1 MSGRRNSWVL
11 GTLLLVALTAPGA
24 LTQEVGDDTA
34 EYRLGAGDVLN
45 LNVLARPELDGTMTV
60 QPDSTVFIP
69 LVGELAVGGLTV
81 IAAERLIQ
89 QRLRL
94 YDPDVNTVT
103 LTVTEYNALQV
114 FVLGAVSNP
123 GPHTFTAP
131 PTLWDVLRAV
141 GGPAPGANLALAR
154 IVSVEDDR
162 PVTRAV
168 NLSGWMTGGDI
179 PDITLRS
186 GDTLIIP
193 GGAEGAAVGADPL
206 TGVQIFGGVATPTT
220 IAITTP
226 TRLLTCLMLAGA
238 PISAADLEKVWWVHR
253 EAGDDKI
260 RSRRVDMLN
269 YFERGSMAGNPL
281 IYPGDTIRVEET
293 SLSWFQQ
300 NWGIIMATMTTMI
313 TLYLLFDDRIIN
325 SR

>member
-1 MSGRRNSWVL
+1 MSGRRISWVL
-11 GTLLLVALTAPGA
+11 WTLLVAALTAPGA
-24 LTQEVGDDTA
+24 LAQDGGVEAT
-34 EYRLGAGDVLN
+34 EYRLGTGDVLS
-45 LNVLARPELDGTMTV
+45 LNVLASPELDGELTV

-69 LVGELAVGGLTV
+69 LVGELAIGGLTV
-81 IAAERLIQ
+81 AEAERLIQ

-94 YDPDVNTVT
+94 YDPDVNTVA

-114 FVLGAVSNP
+114 YVLGAVSNP
-123 GPHTFTAP
+123 GPHNFTAP

-154 IVSVEDDR
+154 IVSSEDGR

-193 GGAEGAAVGADPL
+193 AAADGAAVGADPL

-226 TRLLTCLMLAGA
+226 T
-238 PISAADLEKVWWVHR
+238 
-253 EAGDDKI
+253 
-260 RSRRVDMLN
+260 
-269 YFERGSMAGNPL
+269 
-281 IYPGDTIRVEET
+281 
-293 SLSWFQQ
+293 LS
-300 NWGIIMATMTTMI
+300 
-313 TLYLLFDDRIIN
+313 
-325 SR
+325 